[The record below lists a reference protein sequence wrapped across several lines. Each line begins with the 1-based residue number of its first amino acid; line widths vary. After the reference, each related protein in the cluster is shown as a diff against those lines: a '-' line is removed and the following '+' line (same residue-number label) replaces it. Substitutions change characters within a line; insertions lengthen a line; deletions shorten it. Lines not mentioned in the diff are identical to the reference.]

1 MNDEKTFA
9 HKLYGAV
16 RTEQETGKITNALA
30 PADGIK
36 EEEKQEI
43 TQTETIKE

>member
-16 RTEQETGKITNALA
+16 RIDQNTEENSGTYPGI
-30 PADGIK
+30 GEIK
-36 EEEKQEI
+36 EEEKREI